1 MDDQTESHLPLCK
14 VPDEGEFKQ
23 DDLCKA
29 YIEIM
34 RKMSEIPVNAD
45 PRTVAFI
52 FGRPVRDVNE
62 SVSLRP
68 IMVSASLLSID
79 SFAPVSF
86 GKGAKTLQSKEM
98 PNVVSIPGIWTRDDK
113 DSLAVH

>member
-52 FGRPVRDVNE
+52 FGRPVRDMNE

-79 SFAPVSF
+79 SFTPVVIRERR
-86 GKGAKTLQSKEM
+86 KKPPVK
-98 PNVVSIPGIWTRDDK
+98 RDVERRFN
-113 DSLAVH
+113 SWNLETGR

>member
-34 RKMSEIPVNAD
+34 RKMSEIPVNA
-45 PRTVAFI
+45 AKN
-52 FGRPVRDVNE
+52 GRFHFRE
-62 SVSLRP
+62 
-68 IMVSASLLSID
+68 ASQ
-79 SFAPVSF
+79 
-86 GKGAKTLQSKEM
+86 GCE
-98 PNVVSIPGIWTRDDK
+98 
-113 DSLAVH
+113 